1 MIKAIIFDCGG
12 VWSTT
17 ILRNMARD
25 LAEKHNA
32 DFKFLDKEI
41 HRMWGKYKLAEISGD
56 DFWKYFSGAADTG
69 ESFEE
74 MKSISLSYI
83 KIIPETIEIIKK
95 LKGKYKLGLIS
106 NNAEEWV
113 ERIKEL
119 VDVGSLFDV
128 ALFSNEVKVAKPDKE
143 IFELCIKRLGA
154 LLPEECIFIDDQEKH
169 VEAAKNL
176 GFNTIKFENAGILKK
191 ELAKFGVET

>member
-32 DFKFLDKEI
+32 DFNLLNKEI
-41 HRMWGKYKLAEISGD
+41 HKMWHKYRLAEISGD
-56 DFWKYFSGAADTG
+56 DFWKYFSGASG
-69 ESFEE
+69 LGMSFEE
-74 MKSISLSYI
+74 LNKIALSYI
-83 KIIPETIEIIKK
+83 KIIPEIIEIIKK

-119 VDVGSLFDV
+119 VDVDSLFD
-128 ALFSNEVKVAKPDKE
+128 AAFFSNEVKTAKPDKE
-143 IFELCIKRLGA
+143 IFELCLQRLGA
-154 LLPEECIFIDDQEKH
+154 LLPEECVFIDDSDRN
-169 VEAAKNL
+169 VAAARKM
-176 GFNTIKFENAGILKK
+176 GFIAIKFENAELLKK
-191 ELAKFGVET
+191 ELAKYGVEA